1 METQTLNSNS
11 SYEILQT
18 ILDKL
23 TSIETE
29 IKELKKEK
37 EDPEIYKILD
47 EMKKHNLIGEEKD
60 LEKYGI
66 KF

>member
-1 METQTLNSNS
+1 MEMQVLNSNLS
-11 SYEILQT
+11 HNILQN
-18 ILDKL
+18 ILEKL
-23 TSIETE
+23 TSIEIE

-37 EDPEIYKILD
+37 EDPEIYEILD
-47 EMKKHNLIGEEKD
+47 EMKKHNLIGEEKN